1 MKEIHFFSNQFK
13 HDIPFKWEMI
23 GKAEVLK
30 VFSVTFVQFQPI
42 FVLKQHVR
50 FALEVKS
57 YPDSPTWSYHIVDL
71 KTAHFLFFLHAT
83 FSSGHCHSKLQ
94 W

>member
-1 MKEIHFFSNQFK
+1 MGDDWESRSFKSLLCKLCTISTYVFFLF
-13 HDIPFKWEMI
+13 
-23 GKAEVLK
+23 
-30 VFSVTFVQFQPI
+30 

-50 FALEVKS
+50 RALEVKS

-71 KTAHFLFFLHAT
+71 KTTHFLFFLHAT